1 MERKLAIT
9 VDDDLVRP
17 RESVEGYRDMKADPA
32 REREAE
38 D

>member
-1 MERKLAIT
+1 MGRKMAIT

-17 RESVEGYRDMKADPA
+17 RESVEGYRDMAADAA